1 MFRKILIACRGI
13 IAVRVIRACRELGI
27 QTVAVY
33 SDIDKDSL
41 HVQLADESICI
52 GPKEASASYLNM
64 TRILSAALITGAEA
78 IYPGYGFLSES
89 SRFALLC
96 EKSNLVFIGPLAQT
110 IEKMGDK
117 VQARKAVTESN
128 IPVVPG
134 TLEPIIN
141 VEEGLRVS
149 RDIGFP
155 ILIKASG
162 GGGGKGLRIVEQE
175 SDFIRLFESAQ
186 FEAKKAFNNDEMYLE
201 RYIQH
206 ARHIEFQILADNY
219 GNVVHLGER
228 DCSMQRRYQKVLEE
242 APSSVINTN
251 LRNKMGDI
259 AVRIGKIVNYR
270 NAGTVEFILDDEN
283 NYYFIEMNTRV
294 QVEHAVTEM
303 LTDIDIVKEQIKVAA
318 GEPLSF
324 TQKDVQIKGHVIEC
338 RIIAEDT
345 TKNFMPSPGKINFIH
360 IPGGNGIRVDTAL
373 YEGCEILPVY
383 DSHIANLIVY
393 DKNRELAIMKMLSA
407 LGEFVIEGVATN
419 LDFQYSLLNDKSF
432 HTGEFNTNYIESR
445 MKKNA

>member
-1 MFRKILIACRGI
+1 MFKKILIASRGI

-52 GPKEASASYLNM
+52 GPKEANASYLNM
-64 TRILSAALITGAEA
+64 SRILSAALITGAEA
-78 IYPGYGFLSES
+78 IHPGYGFLSES

-96 EKSNLVFIGPLAQT
+96 EKSNIVFIGPLAQT

-117 VQARKAVTESN
+117 VQARKTAMECN

-134 TLEPIIN
+134 AIEPINN
-141 VEEGLRVS
+141 VEEGINIARE
-149 RDIGFP
+149 IGFP

-201 RYIQH
+201 KYIEG
-206 ARHIEFQILADNY
+206 AKHIEFQILADNY

-242 APSSVINTN
+242 APSSVINTD
-251 LRNKMGDI
+251 LRNKMGEI

-270 NAGTVEFILDDEN
+270 NAGTVEFILDNKN
-283 NYYFIEMNTRV
+283 NFYFIEMNTRV

-303 LTDIDIVKEQIKVAA
+303 LTDIDIVKEQIKIAA
-318 GEPLSF
+318 GVPFSF
-324 TQKDVQIKGHVIEC
+324 TQKDIQFKGHVIEC
-338 RIIAEDT
+338 RIIAEDV

-393 DKNRELAIMKMLSA
+393 DKNRESALMKMRSA
-407 LGEFVIEGVATN
+407 LGELVIEGVATN
-419 LDFQYSLLNDKSF
+419 IDFQYSLLNDKSF
-432 HTGEFNTNYIESR
+432 HTGEFNTKYIENLL
-445 MKKNA
+445 KKNA